1 MAQKGA
7 LDQQDMMFLANIQTK
22 LGLSSEAGEKLM
34 MDSQKK
40 VLSEEL
46 TNIMDNATPEGI
58 KAFREKCNV
67 MGMDLS
73 EDIGITGHQLVRMFE
88 QEIIPALKSG
98 ELSADNNDSM
108 IEIQESLGMAPEE
121 CETVF
126 ERTVLRLADD
136 ALKLVVSE
144 LLRGREENTT
154 ELIVE
159 IIRYAAFFGGDLD
172 LTVEEPTAWA
182 IFNIYEAFDFSGQDA
197 ETVEQNKE
205 LLKIALGL
213 LDPEE

>member
-154 ELIVE
+154 DLIVE